1 MMADLASPAPPVAA
15 NIDATAAPQTQGP
28 APQPE
33 MVFTDM
39 TFSLAPAANEPT
51 QGGGQTHMQAQTQQ
65 QSASDDNMLD
75 MTHFGSPADM
85 SGNLNMSNFDTGMMD
100 LGGGG
105 MNNSNSNNLMGNGH
119 STHAAADMSNVD
131 AEIENL
137 LNSAGPNSGEK
148 MDMDY
153 DLGNIGLDNNNFDE
167 MFFDNASGGDEDFGQ
182 DSYQGF

>member
-1 MMADLASPAPPVAA
+1 
-15 NIDATAAPQTQGP
+15 
-28 APQPE
+28 

-51 QGGGQTHMQAQTQQ
+51 QGGGQTQMQMQAQTHQ

-75 MTHFGSPADM
+75 MAQFGSPADM
-85 SGNLNMSNFDTGMMD
+85 SGNLNMANFDTGMMD

-119 STHAAADMSNVD
+119 STNVD